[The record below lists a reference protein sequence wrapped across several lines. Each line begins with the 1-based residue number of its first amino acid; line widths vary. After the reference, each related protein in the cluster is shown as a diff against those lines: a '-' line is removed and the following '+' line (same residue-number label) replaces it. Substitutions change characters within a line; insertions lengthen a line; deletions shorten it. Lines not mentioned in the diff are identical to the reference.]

1 MKRLVFC
8 FDGSW
13 NRIDAAHPTN
23 VLFTAQSVLP
33 QTRDGISQVIY
44 YDEGV
49 GTGDNDKFRGGL
61 FGQGLVKNLSD
72 AYRFLIFNHTPGDEI
87 YVFGFSRGAFT
98 ARSFAGLI
106 GTCGIL
112 QRPSAGRSNEAVE
125 LYKKRDDTDAFRQ
138 KLLEFRRDVAPHIS
152 VSDAEDQWRAANVP
166 DYQLGQSPLLKIT
179 YLGVW
184 DTVGALGVPDY
195 IWNADG
201 FNKDHRFHDT
211 NLSPMVKSARH
222 AVAIDE
228 SKADFKPTLWENLE
242 ELNTG
247 RGKDPKAE
255 DAPYQQK
262 WFPGVH
268 GGVGGGGPRRGLSD
282 QALEWI
288 WDGAGN
294 AGLVLD
300 SSKGSPIYGLS
311 PSHLEYLENSQEDG
325 GFSII
330 GTLMKYMPK
339 TVRQPGPQALH
350 EVSVS
355 AQRRWHEKEEKLPEK
370 SRYRPKPLEHVQADL
385 DGLDVVA
392 LGMGEDGI
400 ELAPDNF
407 TAHIVEPGDTLSG
420 LAKRYL
426 GDAKRWPE
434 IASANRYKITNPD
447 LIYVGQALRIPL
459 AASGSEPTV

>member
-13 NRIDAAHPTN
+13 NRIDAVNPTN
-23 VLFTAQSVLP
+23 VLLTAESVIP
-33 QTRDGISQVIY
+33 QTSAGVSQVIY

-49 GTGDNDKFRGGL
+49 GTGDNDKLRGGL
-61 FGQGLVKNLSD
+61 LGEGLVKNLSD

-98 ARSFAGLI
+98 ARSFAGLL

-125 LYKKRDDTDAFRQ
+125 LYKQRQDTDAFRQ
-138 KLLEFRRDVAPHIS
+138 RLLEFRRDAAPHVS
-152 VSDAEDQWRAANVP
+152 VSDAEDQWRAANIP
-166 DYQLGQSPLLKIT
+166 DYQLGQSPLLKIA

-184 DTVGALGVPDY
+184 DTVGALGIPAY
-195 IWNADG
+195 IWNAAD
-201 FNKDHRFHDT
+201 FNKSHRFHDT
-211 NLSPMVKSARH
+211 NLSTMVQAARH

-228 SKADFKPTLWENLE
+228 NKTDFQPTLWDNIN
-242 ELNTG
+242 ELNEA
-247 RGKDPKAE
+247 RGKDPAAE

-288 WDGAGN
+288 WDGARN
-294 AGLVLD
+294 AGLALD
-300 SSKGSPIYGLS
+300 TSVGSPIYGLS
-311 PSHLEYLENSQEDG
+311 PSHLESLVNTQEEE

-330 GTLMKYMPK
+330 GTLMKVMPRSE
-339 TVRQPGPQALH
+339 RQPGPSGLH

-355 AQRRWHEKEEKLPEK
+355 ARRRWHEKADNLPER
-370 SRYRPKPLEHVQADL
+370 SAYRPQTLQAVSEDL
-385 DGLDVVA
+385 DRLDLGA
-392 LGMGEDGI
+392 LGMGKDGI
-400 ELAPDNF
+400 KLAPDEFN
-407 TAHIVEPGDTLSG
+407 AYVVEQGDTLSK
-420 LAKRYL
+420 LAHRFL

-434 IASANRYKITNPD
+434 IFEANKYKISDPD
-447 LIYVGQALRIPL
+447 LIYVGQALRIPI
-459 AASGSEPTV
+459 A

>member
-23 VLFTAQSVLP
+23 VLFTAESVLP
-33 QTRDGISQVIY
+33 LTRDRTAQVIY

-49 GTGDNDKFRGGL
+49 GTGDTDKFRGGL

-87 YVFGFSRGAFT
+87 YIFGFSRGAFT

-112 QRPSAGRSNEAVE
+112 QRPAAGRANEAVE
-125 LYKKRDDTDAFRQ
+125 LYKKREDTDAFKQR
-138 KLLEFRRDVAPHIS
+138 LLEFRRDVAPHVS
-152 VSDAEDQWRAANVP
+152 VSDAEDEWRAANIP
-166 DYQLGQSPLLKIT
+166 DYRLGQSPRLKIT
-179 YLGVW
+179 YMGVW
-184 DTVGALGVPDY
+184 DTVGALGVPAY

-201 FNKDHRFHDT
+201 FNKEHKFHDLK
-211 NLSPMVKSARH
+211 LSPMVQAARH

-228 SKADFKPTLWENLE
+228 VKADFAPTLWDNLD
-242 ELNTG
+242 ELNAG
-247 RGKDPKAE
+247 RGKSPTDE

-300 SSKGSPIYGLS
+300 SSRGSRIYELH
-311 PSHLEYLENSQEDG
+311 PSHLEWLENTEEEE

-330 GTLMKYMPK
+330 GTVMKMLPK
-339 TVRQPGPQALH
+339 AERQPGPKAVH

-355 AQRRWHEKEEKLPEK
+355 ARRRWHEKPENLPEK
-370 SRYRPKPLEHVQADL
+370 KAYRPSTLKSVEGDL
-385 DGLDVVA
+385 GSLDVTV
-392 LGMGEDGI
+392 LGMGQDGI
-400 ELAPDNF
+400 ELAPENF
-407 TAHIVEPGDTLSG
+407 TIHVVEAGDTLSK
-420 LAKRYL
+420 LAKAYF

-434 IASANRYKITNPD
+434 LAAANRYKISDPD
-447 LIYVGQALRIPL
+447 LIYVGQALRIPV
-459 AASGSEPTV
+459 AAATE